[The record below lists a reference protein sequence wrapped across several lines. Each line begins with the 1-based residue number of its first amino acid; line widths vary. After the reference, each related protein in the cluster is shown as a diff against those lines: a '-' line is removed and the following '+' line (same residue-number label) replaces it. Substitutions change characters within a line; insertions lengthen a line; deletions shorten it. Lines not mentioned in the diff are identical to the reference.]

1 MVIKIINE
9 RKLRAIIV
17 EEGKTHAE
25 VANALNISPK
35 TFSDKLKKGVFLSNE
50 IEGMI
55 EFLHISDPMAVFFP
69 DWVA

>member
-1 MVIKIINE
+1 VVITIINK

-25 VANALNISPK
+25 VAKALDISPK
-35 TFSDKLKKGVFLSNE
+35 TFSDKLNKGVFLSNE

-55 EFLHISDPMAVFFP
+55 EYLHITDPMAVFFP